1 MNSHLTRYD
10 VQWQHDPTKWNQE
23 FNECDV
29 MVMTAQVFLDAML
42 HAHWSM
48 AQVSA

>member
-1 MNSHLTRYD
+1 
-10 VQWQHDPTKWNQE
+10 
-23 FNECDV
+23 

-48 AQVSA
+48 AQVSARSIITVGVSYRLCVRLPFLSSMRV

>member
-1 MNSHLTRYD
+1 
-10 VQWQHDPTKWNQE
+10 
-23 FNECDV
+23 

-48 AQVSA
+48 AQVSARSTITDGVTVGVSYRLCFRLPFLSSMKV